1 MVCFFR
7 PDFRKDPRRLFAVI
21 LALAVLSGYGCGAVL
36 AIYADNSI
44 VSLVR
49 SAAIADVSTVGLLL
63 TLLFP
68 PILSVCAVY
77 ISKIWLFIPIGFLK
91 ASAFGYINSITIRA
105 FPDSGWLISVLLAFG
120 SLLSLPALSWF
131 WFRAIFR
138 VQNRLFIPAFCLIL
152 FVVAAGMIDI
162 LYVSPL
168 LVDLL
173 S

>member
-7 PDFRKDPRRLFAVI
+7 PDFRKDPRRLLAAI
-21 LALAVLSGYGCGAVL
+21 LALALLSGYGCGAVL

-77 ISKIWLFIPIGFLK
+77 ISKIWLFIPISFLK
-91 ASAFGYINSITIRA
+91 AFENSLST
-105 FPDSGWLISVLLAFG
+105 VVG
-120 SLLSLPALSWF
+120 STS
-131 WFRAIFR
+131 
-138 VQNRLFIPAFCLIL
+138 
-152 FVVAAGMIDI
+152 
-162 LYVSPL
+162 
-168 LVDLL
+168 
-173 S
+173 